1 MQGIPDKIIGER
13 YKVIETFEHGFK
25 CQDSK
30 SDTTVWLKPM
40 QDEIANDPVLLA
52 EAKSRCDAL
61 KNIRHEGIAQMLD
74 VVSEE
79 GGKTYMVIE
88 YVEGVTLRR
97 WMQEHREDG
106 VIPAKYSIPILKQ
119 LASALDLAHSFNAI
133 HRHLMPECI
142 MVTEKGN
149 TKILNLGLPYAGSDN
164 EWVREP
170 WRKNGWEAFYR
181 APEQW
186 RGQICTNWTDIYA
199 LGCIAY
205 EMFSGHVPFDVPDLN
220 LLHGAVLLE
229 MPPAILSLPVA
240 AQGTITRSLAKKP
253 SERFNSCEDYIRAL
267 AFETTP
273 TKTVPKPTTGR
284 VPSITQTSL
293 GQELS
298 NVAWTAVATAV
309 NPYIPARQETGTV
322 RGTTKN
328 IPVAL
333 PNLPNTGTVRS
344 ITRPV
349 PTQSVTKSVTGRYSP
364 YSTSHVPLDPNNL
377 SADSSWSDES
387 QGLKGILL
395 KVVIPFVIVAI
406 VASVMYYM
414 LIRRMDQF
422 GTDDFVYT
430 QEDMNQLTPNQMPL
444 NNYTFDMTEAKS
456 DDAQENNVTD
466 ETNAEKKKG
475 EGTDKDSDKASDK
488 DSDKN
493 SEKDSDKPSDESS
506 PSPKDDSQSPGAQPP
521 KKGEKSDGA
530 GTNASGNEKMSYES
544 EDTGALTPVKP
555 RKKMPKPEE
564 TLKRDA
570 LGTAVIEAYIGNQK
584 IRNASITIGQK
595 TFVGS
600 VEAKAFISEKKKF
613 DVSAD
618 FVDANHKAYH
628 GESSF
633 IIDWGNKKIVKVK
646 MQKVAGSAII
656 VATIDGKPVEGA
668 DVFVDR
674 KIYKT
679 PDCEI
684 EAKLDV
690 ERKVDAKVFYKDD
703 AKGMMFGSQ
712 SFVIDWRG
720 PKKIYIEMKERSSIS
735 SAEKTERLLA
745 LNVDDSPGNG
755 DASTAKDAED
765 QPMFME
771 LLWVEP
777 GSFEMGSNAEDAGR
791 EEKPR
796 HTVEISNG
804 FWLGKYEVTQE
815 EYRAMARFVG
825 LDDDRSY
832 YVGPRRPVESIT
844 RQDAEKWCEAVTR
857 KERDAG
863 RLPYGYEYR
872 LPTEAEWEYA
882 ARGGRNSRGYMFSGG
897 NKLSDVAWFDANRG
911 EDGTKDVGRLEKNE
925 LGFYDMS
932 GNVREWCYD
941 HYESY
946 TLKPAT
952 DPLGHGEKVVARGG
966 SWRNSMRGNRVTE
979 RANYEPRIAED
990 YIGFRVALAP
1000 VLED

>member
-1 MQGIPDKIIGER
+1 MQGIPDKTIGEH
-13 YKVIETFEHGFK
+13 YKVIEAFEHGLK
-25 CQDSK
+25 CHDSQ
-30 SDTTVWLKPM
+30 SDTLVWLKPM
-40 QDEIANDPVLLA
+40 QDEIASDPVLLA
-52 EAKSRCDAL
+52 EAKRRCETL
-61 KNIRHEGIAQMLD
+61 KNIHHDGLARMLD

-97 WMQEHREDG
+97 WMQEHRQEG
-106 VIPAKYSIPILKQ
+106 VIPAKFSMPILKQ
-119 LASALDLAHSFNAI
+119 LASALDLAHSYNEI

-142 MVTEKGN
+142 MVTESG
-149 TKILNLGLPYAGSDN
+149 TAKILNLGLPYAGSDN

-186 RGQICTNWTDIYA
+186 RGQICTTWTDVYA

-205 EMFSGHVPFDVPDLN
+205 EMLSGHVPFDIPDLN

-284 VPSITQTSL
+284 VPAITQTTL
-293 GQELS
+293 GQDLA
-298 NVAWTAVATAV
+298 NVAWTAVASAV
-309 NPYIPARQETGTV
+309 NPYVSPRQDTGTL

-333 PNLPNTGTVRS
+333 PSLPNTGTVRS
-344 ITRPV
+344 ITRHV
-349 PTQSVTKSVTGRYSP
+349 PTQSVTKNVTGRYSP

-377 SADSSWSDES
+377 ASDFSWGDES
-387 QGLKGILL
+387 QGVKGVLL
-395 KVVIPFVIVAI
+395 KVVIPFIIVAI

-414 LIRRMDQF
+414 LIQRMDEL
-422 GTDDFVYT
+422 GGDDIVYT
-430 QEDMNQLTPNQMPL
+430 QEDTNQLTPNQIITPNPL
-444 NNYTFDMTEAKS
+444 YQDEEENTDEEQNTEEKS
-456 DDAQENNVTD
+456 DQ
-466 ETNAEKKKG
+466 
-475 EGTDKDSDKASDK
+475 DSDKEN
-488 DSDKN
+488 DSDKGN
-493 SEKDSDKPSDESS
+493 DSDKENDSDKPSDDSS
-506 PSPKDDSQSPGAQPP
+506 PSPSDESPSPGAQHQ
-521 KKGEKSDGA
+521 KEEGKTDSQTSSADSI
-530 GTNASGNEKMSYES
+530 SGGSEQMSYGSDE
-544 EDTGALTPVKP
+544 TGAVTPVKP
-555 RKKMPKPEE
+555 RKKMPKSDDMI
-564 TLKRDA
+564 KKDA
-570 LGTAVIEAYIGNQK
+570 LGTAIIEAYIGNQR

-595 TFVGS
+595 TFVGT
-600 VEAKAFISEKKKF
+600 VDAKAFISEKKKF

-618 FVDANHKAYH
+618 FVDANQKSYH
-628 GESSF
+628 GDLSF
-633 IIDWGNKKIVKVK
+633 VIDWGDKRIVKVK
-646 MQKVAGSAII
+646 MVKVEGSAII
-656 VATIDGKPVEGA
+656 VATVDGKPVEGA
-668 DVFVDR
+668 DVYIDG
-674 KIYKT
+674 KSYKT

-684 EAKLDV
+684 DTKLDV
-690 ERKVDAKVFYKDD
+690 ERKVDAKVFYHDD
-703 AKGMMFGSQ
+703 VRGQMFGSQ

-720 PKKIYIEMKERSSIS
+720 PKNIYIELKERKVLS
-735 SAEKTERLLA
+735 SAEKTERFLP
-745 LNVDDSPGNG
+745 LNVDDSTVTDTP
-755 DASTAKDAED
+755 SVAKESED
-765 QPMFME
+765 KPVFME

-777 GSFEMGSNAEDAGR
+777 GSFEMGSDSEDAGR

-796 HTVEISNG
+796 HTVQITNG

-815 EYRAMARFVG
+815 EYRAMARFMG
-825 LDDDRSY
+825 LDNDRSS

-844 RQDAEKWCEAVTR
+844 RKDAEKWCEAITR

-897 NKLSDVAWFDANRG
+897 NKLTDVAWFDANRG
-911 EDGTKDVGRLEKNE
+911 EEGTKNVGGLEKNE

-952 DPLGHGEKVVARGG
+952 DPLGRGEKVIARGG
-966 SWRNSMRGNRVTE
+966 SWRNNMRGNRVTE
-979 RANYEPRIAED
+979 RANYEPGTADD

-1000 VLED
+1000 VLAD

>member
-1 MQGIPDKIIGER
+1 G
-13 YKVIETFEHGFK
+13 
-25 CQDSK
+25 
-30 SDTTVWLKPM
+30 
-40 QDEIANDPVLLA
+40 
-52 EAKSRCDAL
+52 
-61 KNIRHEGIAQMLD
+61 
-74 VVSEE
+74 VV
-79 GGKTYMVIE
+79 
-88 YVEGVTLRR
+88 
-97 WMQEHREDG
+97 
-106 VIPAKYSIPILKQ
+106 PAKYSIPILKQ
-119 LASALDLAHSFNAI
+119 LASALDLAHSYNEI

-186 RGQICTNWTDIYA
+186 RGQICTTWTDVYA

-205 EMFSGHVPFDVPDLN
+205 EMLSGHVPFDVPDLN

-273 TKTVPKPTTGR
+273 TKTVPKPTTGM
-284 VPSITQTSL
+284 VPSITQTTL
-293 GQELS
+293 GQDLS

-309 NPYIPARQETGTV
+309 NPYIPPRQDTGTV

-333 PNLPNTGTVRS
+333 PSLPNTGTVRS

-349 PTQSVTKSVTGRYSP
+349 PTRSVTKSVTGRYSP

-377 SADSSWSDES
+377 SADYSWSDES
-387 QGLKGILL
+387 QGLKGIML
-395 KVVIPFVIVAI
+395 KVVIPFIIVAL

-414 LIRRMDQF
+414 LIRRMNEY

-430 QEDMNQLTPNQMPL
+430 QEDMNQLTPNQLPS
-444 NNYTFDMTEAKS
+444 NNYTYEPLEENLDNAE
-456 DDAQENNVTD
+456 ENNEKDVT
-466 ETNAEKKKG
+466 NQEKEQG
-475 EGTDKDSDKASDK
+475 ADTDKGLD
-488 DSDKN
+488 
-493 SEKDSDKPSDESS
+493 KDSDKPSDETS
-506 PSPKDDSQSPGAQPP
+506 PSPKDDSQAPPDAQPP
-521 KKGEKSDGA
+521 KEGEKADGS
-530 GTNASGNEKMSYES
+530 TENASGREEMSYASDET
-544 EDTGALTPVKP
+544 EAITPVQS
-555 RKKMPKPEE
+555 RKKMPKQEN

-570 LGTAVIEAYIGNQK
+570 LGTAIIEAYIGNQR

-618 FVDANHKAYH
+618 FVDANHKSYH
-628 GESSF
+628 GELSF
-633 IIDWGNKKIVKVK
+633 VIDWGDKRVVKVK

-656 VATIDGKPVEGA
+656 VATVDGKPVEGA
-668 DVFVDR
+668 DVFVDG

-690 ERKVDAKVFYKDD
+690 ERKVDAKVFYQDD
-703 AKGMMFGSQ
+703 TKGVMFGSQ

-720 PKKIYIEMKERSSIS
+720 PKKIFIEIKERSSIS

-745 LNVDDSPGNG
+745 LNVDDSPGSG
-755 DASTAKDAED
+755 DDSMAKDAED
-765 QPMFME
+765 KPVFME

-777 GSFEMGSNAEDAGR
+777 GSFEMGSDSEEAGR

-796 HTVEISNG
+796 HTVQITNG

-825 LDDDRSY
+825 MDDDRSS
-832 YVGPRRPVESIT
+832 YVGPR
-844 RQDAEKWCEAVTR
+844 
-857 KERDAG
+857 
-863 RLPYGYEYR
+863 
-872 LPTEAEWEYA
+872 
-882 ARGGRNSRGYMFSGG
+882 
-897 NKLSDVAWFDANRG
+897 
-911 EDGTKDVGRLEKNE
+911 
-925 LGFYDMS
+925 
-932 GNVREWCYD
+932 
-941 HYESY
+941 
-946 TLKPAT
+946 
-952 DPLGHGEKVVARGG
+952 
-966 SWRNSMRGNRVTE
+966 
-979 RANYEPRIAED
+979 
-990 YIGFRVALAP
+990 
-1000 VLED
+1000 